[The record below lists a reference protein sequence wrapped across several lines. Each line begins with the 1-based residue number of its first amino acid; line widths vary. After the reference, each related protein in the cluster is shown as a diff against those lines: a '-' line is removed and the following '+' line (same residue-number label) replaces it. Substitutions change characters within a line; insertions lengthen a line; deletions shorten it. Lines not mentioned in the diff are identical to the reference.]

1 VFAQE
6 QLPGGDVDHAADR
19 TAALTGDVEVRR
31 LVPSGPVVQ
40 PDAAAAAVERPWCSC
55 FWWRTIDT
63 MDRTTAADD
72 RPASGPSWLR
82 RAVVVAAAVGLFA
95 GLAACGDDDASSDG
109 GSASD
114 GSGSADATL
123 EVDSISYSDVTAPAG
138 GTLEID
144 NTSGVNHTFTA
155 DDGSFDVDYD
165 AGETVDVD
173 VPSEPGDYPFH
184 CNIHA
189 NMKATLTAD

>member
-1 VFAQE
+1 
-6 QLPGGDVDHAADR
+6 
-19 TAALTGDVEVRR
+19 
-31 LVPSGPVVQ
+31 
-40 PDAAAAAVERPWCSC
+40 
-55 FWWRTIDT
+55 
-63 MDRTTAADD
+63 MDRTTGAVH
-72 RPASGPSWLR
+72 RHASGLSWLR
-82 RAVVVAAAVGLFA
+82 RAVVAAAAVILFA
-95 GLAACGDDDASSDG
+95 GLAACGDDDSSSDG
-109 GSASD
+109 GSAGQASD

-184 CNIHA
+184 CNIHS